1 MIQCGLASGHKV
13 WYLATE
19 GKEWR
24 EKFTQLL
31 RQMDTGTPV
40 HAPSPKPM
48 DDLTSIT
55 NALGWGAGL
64 SINRGGGRESKRRG
78 VKLLFL
84 DTDDIERNSIEGT
97 PRPQPTG
104 HLLFC
109 FSYPPFGTQGR
120 GMP

>member
-40 HAPSPKPM
+40 HAQSPKPVG
-48 DDLTSIT
+48 DLSFYSNAGGQGWRSI
-55 NALGWGAGL
+55 GEVGGSRSGGA
-64 SINRGGGRESKRRG
+64 
-78 VKLLFL
+78 
-84 DTDDIERNSIEGT
+84 
-97 PRPQPTG
+97 
-104 HLLFC
+104 
-109 FSYPPFGTQGR
+109 
-120 GMP
+120 